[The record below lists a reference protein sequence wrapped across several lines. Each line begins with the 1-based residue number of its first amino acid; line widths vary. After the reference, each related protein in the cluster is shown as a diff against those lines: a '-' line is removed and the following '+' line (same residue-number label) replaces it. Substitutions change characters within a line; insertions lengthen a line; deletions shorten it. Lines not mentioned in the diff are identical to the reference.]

1 MGADEDS
8 RMNRLKAMW
17 HVLWGK
23 PIMYRVDARVSK
35 DRKGLIFDN
44 PTQLYLIEN
53 NIIFLY
59 EDVT

>member
-1 MGADEDS
+1 
-8 RMNRLKAMW
+8 MNRLKAMW